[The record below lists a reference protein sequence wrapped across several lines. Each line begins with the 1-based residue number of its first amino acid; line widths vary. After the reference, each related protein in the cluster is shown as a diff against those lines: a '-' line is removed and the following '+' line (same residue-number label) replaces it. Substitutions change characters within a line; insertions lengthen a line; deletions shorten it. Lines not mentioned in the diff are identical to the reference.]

1 MSDSC
6 AGRSQRARARLFLA
20 PVAVALVFLAA
31 PPPVPAQT
39 ADFSGIYVGSRTVVE
54 PNDFAFTAEGQR
66 TFDGYDR
73 LEDLRRYDDCAPES
87 LTAILLSGL
96 IATMEIA
103 PEEGRIVISFERGD
117 TVRSID
123 LEGAAPSVN
132 QPNTRVGYSAG
143 RWEDGVLIIETT
155 RLTAGLLLQ
164 NRGYAISDQA
174 RITERY
180 WRNPEENDLQME
192 LVVEDPVNYTE
203 PLTFGREWTWSPEEE
218 VRGWNCIPLG
228 TRDSEPVDIETLRQR
243 LLEQ

>member
-1 MSDSC
+1 MSV
-6 AGRSQRARARLFLA
+6 RRFLA
-20 PVAVALVFLAA
+20 SVAGGLVVFAAA
-31 PPPVPAQT
+31 PQAPGQT
-39 ADFSGIYVGSRTVVE
+39 ADFSGIYAGSRTVVE
-54 PNDFAFTAEGQR
+54 PEAFAFTAEGQR
-66 TFDGYDR
+66 AFDGYDR

-103 PEEGRIVISFERGD
+103 PEDDRIVIRFERGD

-123 LEGAAPSVN
+123 LTGTPPPADE
-132 QPNTRVGYSAG
+132 PNTRVGYSTG
-143 RWEDGVLIIETT
+143 RWEAGALLVETT
-155 RLTAGLLLQ
+155 RMTAGLMLQ

-180 WRNPEENDLQME
+180 WRNPGEGDLQME

-203 PLTFGREWTWSPEEE
+203 PLTFGREWAWSPEEE
-218 VRGWNCIPLG
+218 VRAWNCIPLG
-228 TRDSEPVDIETLRQR
+228 TRDSEPVDIDALRQR